1 MGQVVGRVSGEP
13 SMHLAQ
19 AAEKD
24 SYASLRSTDSLQRT
38 GESTPAL
45 VEFSRALPL
54 NLFEQPAKALVFKWF
69 KSFQSSEE
77 FKAVKLAFVTR
88 GTTGTFGTIGTG

>member
-1 MGQVVGRVSGEP
+1 
-13 SMHLAQ
+13 MHLAQ

-54 NLFEQPAKALVFKWF
+54 NLFEQPAKALAFKWF
-69 KSFQSSEE
+69 KSFKTFKTSEE
-77 FKAVKLAFVTR
+77 SNSYKPSFLTA
-88 GTTGTFGTIGTG
+88 